1 MKILQNLIW
10 DSRSF
15 IIACQRIDNPL
26 NFLPRCITQQH
37 NPEFAFLLRERSSTL
52 QQMFTDAEEL
62 ENNLWS
68 CGKQLNYRG
77 KDGQIL
83 RKQKRKR
90 SK

>member
-1 MKILQNLIW
+1 MPTDIEPSESAAKVYY
-10 DSRSF
+10 
-15 IIACQRIDNPL
+15 AAA
-26 NFLPRCITQQH
+26 H
-37 NPEFAFLLRERSSTL
+37 NHEFAFLLRERSSTL
-52 QQMFTDAEEL
+52 QQMFTDAKEL
-62 ENNLWS
+62 EKNLWS